1 MATYK
6 NPMNIIEALQQ
17 LRDDLKLWVSNNMK
31 KKANKATTLEGYN
44 ITNAYTKTETN
55 TAIENTISNANVNGG
70 TW

>member
-1 MATYK
+1 MT
-6 NPMNIIEALQQ
+6 IIEALVQ
-17 LRDDLKLWVSNNMK
+17 LRDDLKLWVTNNLRT
-31 KKANKATTLEGYN
+31 KANKATTLEGYN